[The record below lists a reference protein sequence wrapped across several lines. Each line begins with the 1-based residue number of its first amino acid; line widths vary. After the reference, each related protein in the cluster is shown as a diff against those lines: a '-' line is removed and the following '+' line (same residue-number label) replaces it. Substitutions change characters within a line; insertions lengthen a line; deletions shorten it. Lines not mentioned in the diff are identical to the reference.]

1 MQQLPKEKVTDAIR
15 SFRLPAYDEIPDVG
29 LFLEQVTKY
38 ISDIL
43 APLQDAN
50 LTSSMISNYVKKKL
64 VTNPVKKQYDR
75 EQIAYLIF
83 IAVAKTVLSL
93 ENIQLLI
100 GLQKQSYT
108 PKRAYEYFRREF
120 ENLLFWV
127 FGLKET
133 PDVVGVDHT
142 EEKVMLRNTI
152 MAVVHKVY
160 LETYFAALTEAAKTE
175 KTEE

>member
-1 MQQLPKEKVTDAIR
+1 MQQFPKEKMNAAIR
-15 SFRLPAYDEIPDVG
+15 SFHLPAYDEIPDVG
-29 LFLEQVTKY
+29 YFLDQVTKY

-43 APLQDAN
+43 APLQDA
-50 LTSSMISNYVKKKL
+50 TITGSMISNYVKKDL
-64 VTNPVKKQYDR
+64 VAHPVKKQYGR

-100 GLQKQSYT
+100 RLQKESYT
-108 PKRAYEYFRREF
+108 TKRAYEYFRREF
-120 ENLLFWV
+120 ENLLLWV
-127 FGLKET
+127 FGMKET

-160 LETYFAALTEAAKTE
+160 LETYFAALRENTENK
-175 KTEE
+175 

>member
-1 MQQLPKEKVTDAIR
+1 MQQLPKEKIADSIR
-15 SFRLPAYDEIPDVG
+15 SFHLPAYEEIPDVG

-43 APLQDAN
+43 TPLQDAA

-64 VTNPVKKQYDR
+64 IPNPVKKQYDR
-75 EQIAYLIF
+75 EQIAYLMF

-100 GLQKQSYT
+100 RLQKESYAT
-108 PKRAYEYFRREF
+108 RRAYEYFRREF
-120 ENLLFWV
+120 ENLLLWV

-133 PDVVGVDHT
+133 PEVVGVDHT

-152 MAVVHKVY
+152 MAAVHTIY
-160 LETYFAALTEAAKTE
+160 LETYFFALRES
-175 KTEE
+175 EEPKE